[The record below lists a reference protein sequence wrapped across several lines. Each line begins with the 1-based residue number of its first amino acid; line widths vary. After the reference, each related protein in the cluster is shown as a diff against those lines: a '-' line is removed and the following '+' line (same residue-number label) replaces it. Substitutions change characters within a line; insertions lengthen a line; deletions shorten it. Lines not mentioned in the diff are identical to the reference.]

1 MSLYIEKRQFNFFT
15 ILVPEEANLKNKHKY
30 KHKKLVRND
39 KLEMIN

>member
-15 ILVPEEANLKNKHKY
+15 ILVPEEANLKNKHK
-30 KHKKLVRND
+30 KLVRND

>member
-15 ILVPEEANLKNKHKY
+15 ILVPEAENPKN

-39 KLEMIN
+39 KLEMIKMK